1 MSIGLNNQT
10 TNINNIQPKVQ
21 VAFKAQTTPVK
32 NYPSDTVEIQR
43 KKKGLSTGAK
53 WGIGLGL
60 TTLIGLVA
68 YLISRGRAGAKS
80 VKQIAEHIDF
90 KEAKNMDEAIKFAQE
105 NFGIKLDL
113 GDNLFAANF
122 INESCVNVS
131 NKMKGKAYFP
141 KKIKFG
147 SVDGNG
153 RAPGGFCKSENII
166 IIDCKNSFI
175 NTSGTDFY
183 SIFNRNLK
191 EKYHDNYSK
200 FIKEKE
206 DLSIISIMRKLIY
219 HELGHCNHAA
229 ICKDYHKMGKL
240 KELGFVVDKSITKEF
255 LNTKSIQETA
265 SKVSDYAKESPA
277 EFIAETFA
285 GLIEGKTYSNDVM
298 ALYKKYGGPI
308 I

>member
-1 MSIGLNNQT
+1 MSIGVNSQI
-10 TNINNIQPKVQ
+10 TNINNIQPKTQ
-21 VAFKAQTTPVK
+21 VAFGAQTAPVK
-32 NYPSDTVEIQR
+32 DYPPDTVEISG

-60 TTLIGLVA
+60 TALVGLGA
-68 YLISRGRAGAKS
+68 CLISRGRIGTKS
-80 VKQIAEHIDF
+80 AKQITEHIDF

-147 SVDGNG
+147 NINNNSKAV
-153 RAPGGFCKSENII
+153 GGYDHISNVLVVNETNSHGGWNFYKAFNETLKSKQNYLE
-166 IIDCKNSFI
+166 
-175 NTSGTDFY
+175 
-183 SIFNRNLK
+183 
-191 EKYHDNYSK
+191 YSK
-200 FIKEKE
+200 QLQKLDIANN
-206 DLSIISIMRKLIY
+206 MRETIY

-298 ALYKKYGGPI
+298 ALYKKYGGPVI
-308 I
+308 